1 MSLEVRL
8 EVIRDTVMVLAIG
21 DTVQKRVEGF
31 GVSED
36 SLSDSIHSLL
46 KRLRQAEVTIVML
59 VSELVDG
66 IGSVSEEEDLIVS
79 NFFGNFDGSTVD
91 GSEEKASVESE
102 LHVTSTRSFSTGSR
116 DVLRNIGSRDEQF
129 CQRH

>member
-1 MSLEVRL
+1 M
-8 EVIRDTVMVLAIG
+8 ILAIG
-21 DTVQKRVEGF
+21 DTVQKWVEGF

-46 KRLRQAEVTIVML
+46 KRLLGARKTLISWYNGIAQATETYRQAEVTIVML

-79 NFFGNFDGSTVD
+79 DFFGNFDGSTIN
-91 GSEEKASVESE
+91 GSEEKASIESE
-102 LHVTSTRSFSTGSR
+102 LKQKQI
-116 DVLRNIGSRDEQF
+116 NQF
-129 CQRH
+129 LHDMSC